1 MFSGLRKEMKM
12 QKYVCTVCG
21 YIYDPAKGDPEG
33 DVPPNTAFE
42 DIPDEWVCPVCGSG
56 KDMFEPES

>member
-21 YIYDPAKGDPEG
+21 YISDPAKGDPEG